1 MAWYDVIVDTAQG
14 TWDDL
19 TNNSIIDILNPFSD
33 VHTLKTKTVKDTPD
47 GVSFGEDS
55 MAQKISDAGLNNLFL
70 APFSTTTI
78 IENDGS
84 FRRVPAVIAPAAKL
98 NNSVDSAANSVTN
111 AISSNIGTI
120 ALIGGFFFLAAEMA
134 KNGKGGK
141 FANA

>member
-33 VHTLKTKTVKDTPD
+33 VHSLKTKTVNDTPD
-47 GVSFGEDS
+47 GVSFGNGS

-84 FRRVPAVIAPAAKL
+84 YRRVPAIVSPASKL
-98 NNSVDSAANSVTN
+98 NNAVDKTAADTVT
-111 AISSNIGTI
+111 AVSSSFGTL
-120 ALIGGFFFLAAEMA
+120 ALIGGFFFLAAEIA
-134 KNGKGGK
+134 KGGHGAK
-141 FANA
+141 TA